1 MLIVLAKQN
10 QFDIS
15 KLKDMYL
22 YLCLLQRI
30 TYYKRFL
37 VRTQDRA
44 KWHDPTVQL
53 DLASYK
59 LQLAYNQ
66 VFSTF
71 KDIDD
76 CIKQDVGIDNE
87 TADALMQ
94 KLDKA
99 FKEISTAKSLAE
111 FVILLMAKSG
121 FSDLRDS
128 QLVADDTA
136 INQNPDLPVIID
148 SDPQILDEV
157 FEEYIKEEYLKSSD
171 EDADEYS
178 LEQQKLDKLLAKNFM
193 SELKKALVDKHKSM
207 SERESRALQHIYKN
221 VSRDP
226 ALNTENN
233 MNKNHQIAP
242 APPPMPLYYIWS
254 TPSSNISLDRRRV
267 ISPICRMRNSDSSI
281 EEKSDE
287 SDEENVRRMLKRKN
301 TFSISSTELYEN
313 RDQEQ
318 GSVASLP
325 QILFETQVTR
335 FITKLPPPF
344 LQEETFIGSGE
355 NSENEIMD
363 NISDEEDNE
372 NSIKE

>member
-1 MLIVLAKQN
+1 
-10 QFDIS
+10 
-15 KLKDMYL
+15 MYL
-22 YLCLLQRI
+22 YLCLLQWI

-53 DLASYK
+53 DLASFK

-71 KDIDD
+71 KNIDD
-76 CIKQDVGIDNE
+76 CINQDIDIDNE
-87 TADALMQ
+87 TADTLMQ

-99 FKEISTAKSLAE
+99 FKEIATAKNLAE
-111 FVILLMAKSG
+111 FVILLMVKSG
-121 FSDLRDS
+121 FNDLRGN

-148 SDPQILDEV
+148 SDPQIFDEV
-157 FEEYIKEEYLKSSD
+157 FEEYIKEEHLKSD
-171 EDADEYS
+171 EDTDEYS

-193 SELKKALVDKHKSM
+193 SELKEALIDKHKSM
-207 SERESRALQHIYKN
+207 SERESRALQRIYKN

-226 ALNTENN
+226 ALSTESD
-233 MNKNHQIAP
+233 MSKNRQIVP
-242 APPPMPLYYIWS
+242 TPPPMPLYYIWS

-267 ISPICRMRNSDSSI
+267 ISPICKIRNNDSSI
-281 EEKSDE
+281 QEKSDSDE
-287 SDEENVRRMLKRKN
+287 SDEKNVERMLKRKN
-301 TFSISSTELYEN
+301 TFSIPSTKVYKN

-318 GSVASLP
+318 GSIASLP
-325 QILFETQVTR
+325 QILFETQATR

-355 NSENEIMD
+355 NSEDEIIV

-372 NSIKE
+372 NSIKG